1 MEKSDSPQD
10 NTRRKNPETKATPR
24 LADPSSEIE
33 PSRYAK
39 LHWDKE
45 GLPLSQ
51 QFDDYYFSKVN
62 GLEETQYIYLEH
74 NRLPERFA
82 ALDAEQSFV
91 IGETGFGTGLN
102 FLASW
107 ALWRKLAHQESQLH
121 FISVEK
127 YPLSHQDL
135 ARALALWPELGEPA
149 ELLAQAYPHVLHPGF
164 HRLSFESGRV
174 QLTLIIADACD
185 GLNQLQQSA
194 HPAFYDPQCAINA
207 WFLDGFSP
215 AKNPQMWQ
223 PELFQ
228 KVHQLSAHDATVATF
243 AAATSVKRGLG
254 ENGFTIVTN
263 KGFGKKREMVSG
275 RLTTPFVT
283 AAAETFETNSF
294 NSPYPVP
301 WAVNTAPAVDDK
313 NVVIVGGGIAG
324 CHTAQAL
331 AKRGWQVT
339 LLDQNTQL
347 ASEGSGNPQGVLY
360 TKLSHRQETLSDFN
374 LLALQFAQRH
384 YQPYWDSSK
393 QGSIDSVGNN
403 ATYFGTQC
411 GVLQMAHSE
420 KARTLQQ
427 KLIDSYPQQ
436 ELFRWVN
443 AQAASEL
450 SGINCQQSGIF
461 FPQAGWLNPSELCRR
476 LCDHPNIRVQLNA
489 QVNQLT
495 RSDNLWQ
502 LELEH
507 GDPIKSPVVVLAA
520 ANRLKEFSATEQLP
534 LKPIRGQ
541 VSYVAASH
549 QSLSLKTVICGD
561 GYFPPANDNR
571 HCIGATFDPRKLS
584 LEVRPEDHQRNL
596 QTLCQ
601 QLPDLAQSLTQEAIN
616 GGRAALRCT
625 TPDYLPLAGPAPIY
639 DAYLEDYALLRKNA
653 RSNIASAGACWPN
666 LYVNVGHGSRGLAY
680 TPICAEILAA
690 QMNQEPS
697 PVGQDLQNALHPGRF
712 WIRDLTRGKR

>member
-1 MEKSDSPQD
+1 MEKSDSAQDSPQASPQ
-10 NTRRKNPETKATPR
+10 PET
-24 LADPSSEIE
+24 SEIKAASHSPEVE
-33 PSRYAK
+33 PSGYAK
-39 LHWDKE
+39 LHWDKD

-51 QFDDYYFSKVN
+51 QFDDYYFSKLN
-62 GLEETQYIYLEH
+62 GLEETHYIYLEH

-82 ALDAEQSFV
+82 ALTAQQSFV

-107 ALWRKLAHQESQLH
+107 TLWRELANQESQLH

-127 YPLSHQDL
+127 YPLSHKDL
-135 ARALALWPELGEPA
+135 ARALELWPELGEPA

-164 HRLSFESGRV
+164 HRLSFEGGRV

-185 GLNQLQQSA
+185 GLNQLQRSA
-194 HPAFYDPQCAINA
+194 HPAFYDPQRAVDA
-207 WFLDGFSP
+207 WFLDGFAP
-215 AKNPQMWQ
+215 AKNPKMWR
-223 PELFQ
+223 PELFH
-228 KVHQLSAHDATVATF
+228 KVHQLSAINATVATF
-243 AAATSVKRGLG
+243 AAATAVKRGLR
-254 ENGFTIVTN
+254 ENGFDIVTN
-263 KGFGKKREMVSG
+263 RGFGKKREMVSG
-275 RLTTPFVT
+275 QLTTPFVS

-294 NSPYPVP
+294 NSAHPVP

-313 NVVIVGGGIAG
+313 TVVIVGGGIAG

-331 AKRGWQVT
+331 ANRGWQVT
-339 LLDQNTQL
+339 LLDQNNQL

-384 YQPYWDSSK
+384 YQPYWDNSKTSS
-393 QGSIDSVGNN
+393 GNSAN
-403 ATYFGTQC
+403 KDASYFGSQC

-427 KLIDSYPQQ
+427 KLIDAYPQQ
-436 ELFRWVN
+436 DLFRWVD
-443 AQAASEL
+443 AQTASEL
-450 SGINCQQSGIF
+450 SGITCQQSGIF

-476 LCDHPNIRVQLNA
+476 LCDHPNIHVRFNTR
-489 QVNQLT
+489 VNQLT

-541 VSYVAASH
+541 VSYVDASCR
-549 QSLSLKTVICGD
+549 SLSLKTVICGD
-561 GYFPPANDNR
+561 GYFPPAKDDR
-571 HCIGATFDPRKLS
+571 HCIGATFDPRNLS

-596 QTLCQ
+596 QTLSQ
-601 QLPDLAQSLTQEAIN
+601 QLPDLAQSLTQEALK

-625 TPDYLPLAGPAPIY
+625 TPDYLPLVGPAPVY

-680 TPICAEILAA
+680 TPICAEVLAA
-690 QMNQEPS
+690 QMSQEPS
-697 PVGQDLQNALHPGRF
+697 PVGQDLQTALHPGRF
-712 WIRDLTRGKR
+712 WVRDLTRGKR